1 MMRKTLLLAAALTAL
16 ATAASADT
24 LNDAMSAALETNP
37 TIEAQRSR
45 LAASKESLPQARSE
59 ALPSLS
65 ISGGATASRNQGGGF
80 ADSDNQSWSTSA
92 SASQLLFGSGSVAA
106 STRQARANI
115 AGAEADYSSAVQSLL
130 LDVTT
135 AYAGL
140 RESQAI
146 VVARQRTAENLDTQR
161 KFQQARFDAGIATRT
176 DLAQAEARL
185 AQARTQLIQSQG
197 SLAAA
202 NETYMR
208 LIGRPAGA
216 LDPVPPVIGL
226 PTSLDQALSLG
237 LEQSPALIGA
247 RAAEESADAAVAA
260 TFASRGPRVSLE
272 AGTSLSN
279 AFDSDFDNSTGDS
292 VGVRVSLP
300 LFTGGFAS
308 SRTRQQRALRQAA
321 SLDRTAAERALR
333 ESVTTAWTLTDTAR
347 AAYRSA
353 QEQLTASE
361 LAYRGVTLEQDVGLR
376 ATVEVLDQEA
386 DLLTARLALAAAER
400 ELAIAERRLLVAVGA
415 LTQPR

>member
-1 MMRKTLLLAAALTAL
+1 MRRLLMIATAWAALCTGAV
-16 ATAASADT
+16 ADT
-24 LNDAMSAALETNP
+24 LSDAMSAALRTNP
-37 TIEAQRSR
+37 TIEARRSR
-45 LAASKESLPQARSE
+45 LAATRETLPQARAA
-59 ALPSLS
+59 ALPSVT
-65 ISGGATASRNQGGGF
+65 ISGGATQSQREGGGV
-80 ADSDNQSWSTSA
+80 AGSDSEDWSASA
-92 SASQLLFGSGSVAA
+92 SASQLLFGSGAVAA

-115 AGAEADYSSAVQSLL
+115 VGAEADYAGAVQTLL
-130 LDVTT
+130 LDVTS

-140 RESQAI
+140 REAQAI
-146 VVARQRTAENLDTQR
+146 VAARQRTAENLETQR
-161 KFQQARFDAGIATRT
+161 KFQQARFDAGASTRT

-197 SLAAA
+197 ALAAA

-208 LIGRPAGA
+208 LVGAPAGA
-216 LDPVPPVIGL
+216 LEPAPAVAGL
-226 PTSLDQALSLG
+226 PGSLEEALQLAVQ
-237 LEQSPALIGA
+237 QSPSLLSA

-260 TFASRGPRVSLE
+260 TFAARGPRISLE
-272 AGTSLSN
+272 AGSSIGN
-279 AFDSDFDNSTGDS
+279 EFDSNFDDTTSDS

-300 LFTGGFAS
+300 LFTGGAAS

-321 SLDRTAAERALR
+321 GLDRAAAERQVR
-333 ESVTTAWTLTDTAR
+333 ETVTTAWTSVDTAR

-353 QEQLTASE
+353 QEQLAASE

-386 DLLTARLALAAAER
+386 DLLTSRLALAAAER